1 MSCSRS
7 VARIASH
14 SIMSSTV
21 CFIVFFI
28 MTCPPPT
35 STLFPYT
42 TLFRSLL
49 EPTHVDLVDGSPEDQ
64 IPHGRHTH
72 QHRARLVR
80 RERHHGIADLDRVLE
95 DVAVD
100 GSADHRLHLLAAGQ
114 HLATLL

>member
-1 MSCSRS
+1 MIR
-7 VARIASH
+7 R
-14 SIMSSTV
+14 
-21 CFIVFFI
+21 
-28 MTCPPPT
+28 PPR

-42 TLFRSLL
+42 TLFRSHAGVGEGADLDRHRHALL
-49 EPTHVDLVDGSPEDQ
+49 EPTHVDLVHGSPEDQ

-100 GSADHRLHLLAAGQ
+100 GGADHRLHLLAPGP
-114 HLATLL
+114 HLTTLL